1 MRTIRASLVG
11 VAVFAAVL
19 AGCGDGDD
27 QSTSTSTTAVPSTTA
42 EPSTTA
48 APSTSAAPDD
58 SGEVVTA
65 PGPIELSVG
74 GRATIELE
82 ANPTTGYQWEPASE
96 PDSSVLRV
104 VSDEYRSGGSGAVGS
119 GGTQVMVIEGVAAGS
134 TTLDLRYVRPW
145 EDGGEPAETAAYEVT
160 VS

>member
-1 MRTIRASLVG
+1 MRTMRASLLSVT
-11 VAVFAAVL
+11 VLAAVL
-19 AGCGDGDD
+19 AGCGNGDD
-27 QSTSTSTTAVPSTTA
+27 DAATTT
-42 EPSTTA
+42 STTA
-48 APSTSAAPDD
+48 APSTTAESSTTAQPDEGG
-58 SGEVVTA
+58 GEVITT

-74 GRATIELE
+74 GRATIQLE

-104 VSDEYRSGGSGAVGS
+104 VSDEYVAADSDVVGS

-134 TTLDLRYVRPW
+134 TTLELRYVRPW
-145 EDGGEPAETAAYEVT
+145 EDGGEPAETAAYDVT